1 MKVNLKLI
9 IGSILISQAQAIWP
23 FDSSGSSSSL
33 DSSPSE
39 TGSSGGTFPFDL
51 FGSGSSLT
59 QSSSAQAS
67 STKSTSDSASSTDSS
82 LFSSSNSGS
91 SWYQTF
97 LDGDSGDQK
106 TDYAPFNLTCPS
118 KNIYT
123 NSIRT
128 ISARKRLYSQASGN
142 NK

>member
-1 MKVNLKLI
+1 MDRRGAHHTLELVYIPNPINKYISKEDLFYCFVINHLFSLFLPTMKVNLKLI

-97 LDGDSGDQK
+97 
-106 TDYAPFNLTCPS
+106 
-118 KNIYT
+118 
-123 NSIRT
+123 
-128 ISARKRLYSQASGN
+128 
-142 NK
+142 